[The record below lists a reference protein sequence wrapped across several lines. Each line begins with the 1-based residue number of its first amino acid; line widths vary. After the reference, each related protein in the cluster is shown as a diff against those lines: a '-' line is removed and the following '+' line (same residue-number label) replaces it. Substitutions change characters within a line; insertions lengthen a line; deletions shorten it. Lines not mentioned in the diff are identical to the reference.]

1 MKRLIIFGIVMALL
15 LIIAATLATSISGE
29 VIKSTTKET
38 ILFGDDFEGYDVGT
52 FPSSGGWELWFNG
65 AGNEYQIIMDNV
77 SASPTK
83 SLQLLGLDGWAAFAA
98 KRFTTNALKIGFQVN
113 VRVNETRGG
122 VHDNARVSFTRW
134 ISPCISREYAPVVF
148 EDDGTIGSN
157 GRILQSYIPGKWYK
171 VTFILDRPSD
181 TYCVWIDDVLCGEN
195 LNLTTT
201 SLPETEHPSYE
212 IEAFSVSQ
220 CYNHIM
226 VYFDDVKVFTVP
238 TLRIESIART
248 PMAPNYDEDVVVS
261 ATFTGDVEVDQAF
274 LSYTYDLT
282 WYNVSMSK
290 ADSMSNATIP
300 SQPYGTLVQ
309 YKIYAN
315 DTNGNWVVSSI
326 YSYSVSDLIP
336 PEIVEVKWTPE
347 EPTQNDTVKVAANI
361 SEPVDASGVS
371 KILFSFK
378 DCFGQWWNTTMT
390 YNDASDLWNV
400 IISQQPHN
408 TTVQFYIIAYDNAG
422 NTAVGEYYFYTILP
436 EFSFSAVL
444 LLALASITLTIMITK
459 KARLPNKSC
468 L

>member
-1 MKRLIIFGIVMALL
+1 
-15 LIIAATLATSISGE
+15 
-29 VIKSTTKET
+29 
-38 ILFGDDFEGYDVGT
+38 
-52 FPSSGGWELWFNG
+52 
-65 AGNEYQIIMDNV
+65 
-77 SASPTK
+77 
-83 SLQLLGLDGWAAFAA
+83 
-98 KRFTTNALKIGFQVN
+98 
-113 VRVNETRGG
+113 
-122 VHDNARVSFTRW
+122 
-134 ISPCISREYAPVVF
+134 VF
-148 EDDGTIGSN
+148 
-157 GRILQSYIPGKWYK
+157 
-171 VTFILDRPSD
+171 
-181 TYCVWIDDVLCGEN
+181 
-195 LNLTTT
+195 
-201 SLPETEHPSYE
+201 
-212 IEAFSVSQ
+212 
-220 CYNHIM
+220 
-226 VYFDDVKVFTVP
+226 
-238 TLRIESIART
+238 
-248 PMAPNYDEDVVVS
+248 
-261 ATFTGDVEVDQAF
+261 
-274 LSYTYDLT
+274 
-282 WYNVSMSK
+282 
-290 ADSMSNATIP
+290 NATIP

-400 IISQQPHN
+400 IIPQQPHN